1 MLCVSMKT
9 LSHVRAEKK
18 TNRVSN
24 FALLLA
30 IFKHIMTGLKRYMIA
45 WTLVASVQRMAEED
59 LFEPDLKRI
68 EHLRTVCT
76 Q

>member
-1 MLCVSMKT
+1 MLCVSMKI
-9 LSHVRAEKK
+9 LSHARAEKK

-24 FALLLA
+24 FALLLV
-30 IFKHIMTGLKRYMIA
+30 IFKYIMTGLRRYMIA

-68 EHLRTVCT
+68 ENLRTVCT